1 MRHFHYI
8 WASFLSLGLISPVF
22 AQDLVTPSEAQ
33 NTSELKSAT
42 AQTQSAQHT
51 NSKLEVLKELKNI
64 KAKDLKV
71 DASATQPENQKDP
84 LQPLNR
90 QIFAFNEVLDRKV
103 ARPLAIQY
111 KEKVPN
117 EVRGSY
123 RQFRKNLGEP
133 WNAVNQLI
141 QGRPL
146 RAAES
151 LGRFTVN
158 TLTTLGFA
166 DPARRIGLYVEEEN
180 LGTTLGYY
188 GISSGPYLVLPV
200 FGPSTFRDT
209 LGLIVDGQ
217 ARPQKYILEDLDGV
231 YWGEQMLGGIDARS
245 QLLDI
250 EDVLQGDKY
259 AAIRDIYLQRKSF
272 SIAEKR
278 GLEPETMFIED
289 DQDSNEDQ
297 DQDQQSNPDSSNDEI
312 QEDEVDTTTK

>member
-8 WASFLSLGLISPVF
+8 WASFLSLGLISSVF
-22 AQDLVTPSEAQ
+22 AQDLVSPSESQ
-33 NTSELKSAT
+33 TRSDPDSTTLPIQT
-42 AQTQSAQHT
+42 AQTFRLDA
-51 NSKLEVLKELKNI
+51 LKELKNL

-71 DASATQPENQKDP
+71 DANATQPESQKDP

-90 QIFAFNEVLDRKV
+90 QIFAFNEVLDRYA

-111 KEKVPN
+111 KEKVPT

-123 RQFRKNLGEP
+123 RQFRNNLGEP
-133 WNAVNQLI
+133 WNVVNQLI

-151 LGRFTVN
+151 LGRFTIN

-166 DPARRIGLYVEEEN
+166 DPARRVGLSTEEEN
-180 LGTTLGYY
+180 FGTTLGYY

-209 LGLIVDGQ
+209 AGLLVDAQ
-217 ARPQKYILEDLDGV
+217 ARPQKSLFKDHEGL
-231 YWGEQMLGGIDARS
+231 YWSEQVLRGIDARS

-259 AAIRDIYLQRKSF
+259 SAIRDIYLQRKNF
-272 SIAEKR
+272 SIAEKK
-278 GLEPETMFIED
+278 GLEPEALFIED
-289 DQDSNEDQ
+289 DQDSDE
-297 DQDQQSNPDSSNDEI
+297 DQDQQSTPDSSDEI
-312 QEDEVDTTTK
+312 QEDDVDTSTK